1 MKILQVVHRFPPER
15 VAGTELYTLAIS
27 RALLDR
33 GHRCHVLA
41 GTDKGGEGGALT
53 SGFEDGIHVT
63 RVAGSS
69 RRVGWW
75 FPSYDP
81 EIEDRVRGYLS
92 DLKPDVVHIQHWVSL
107 TANLISLCC
116 ELGCPTVVTLWDLA
130 VICPR
135 GDRLRFDRVFCTDP
149 LSEAPC
155 LTCVQREPWQADRE
169 VQAELALR
177 QEMVEQ
183 GLHLADRLVVPSQ
196 AQKEFLARLLD
207 VGVDRLEVL
216 PHGTLHDLQG
226 TPSLAGPPRRRPL
239 RVGHWG
245 HLMWQKG
252 PHLLL
257 EAVRKLSDPGA
268 VEVHLI
274 GEAGDPTYR
283 EDLAALARDISVTFH
298 GPFAPKDLEG
308 LDLDVAVFPSLCH
321 ESHSFVLD
329 EAFQLGLPVIVSD
342 RGAPAERVG
351 AAGLVFVAGEVD
363 DLAAKLAHLLVEPG
377 ALEQMRRA
385 TPKDPPHR
393 MSDHALALERIYEE
407 VIRSRRERSVPRPD
421 YLRILVLKQRQLA
434 ARQAAI
440 RQEQLRSQEL
450 QTRSREY
457 QAHLEHD
464 LEQAKVA
471 YQQLLAEARVY
482 QGKLERDLETAKA
495 AYQQVLSEAREYQD
509 QLERALEDAKAAYQQ
524 LLADARAYQGKLE
537 RDLEQAQA
545 QAAQL
550 ERDLEQVQAQA
561 AQLERDLEQVQAQA
575 AQLERQIENLS
586 QERDLLKR
594 SLETILRHPA
604 ITFYLRAW
612 QVLTGKPEGR

>member
-1 MKILQVVHRFPPER
+1 MKILQVVHRFPPEQIG
-15 VAGTELYTLAIS
+15 GTELYTLAIS

-33 GHRCHVLA
+33 GHQCQVLA
-41 GTDKGGEGGALT
+41 GTDRGGEGGTLT

-69 RRVGWW
+69 RRSGWW

-81 EIEDRVRGYLS
+81 EIEDRVRGYLG
-92 DLKPDVVHIQHWVSL
+92 DLKPDVIHVQHWVSL
-107 TANLISLCC
+107 TANLITLFR
-116 ELGCPTVVTLWDLA
+116 EMGFPTVVTLWDLA
-130 VICPR
+130 VICGR
-135 GDRLRFDRVFCTDP
+135 GDRIRFDKVFCTDP
-149 LSEAPC
+149 LSTAPC
-155 LTCVQREPWQADRE
+155 LICVQRDPWQTDEE
-169 VQAELALR
+169 VLSELALR
-177 QEMVEQ
+177 QRMIDE
-183 GLHLADRLVVPSQ
+183 GLHLADRLLVPSQ

-207 VGVDRLEVL
+207 VGMDRLEVL

-283 EDLAALARDISVTFH
+283 EELVVLARDISVTFH
-298 GPFAPKDLEG
+298 GPFAPKDLER

-351 AAGLVFVAGEVD
+351 AAGLVFAAGDVD

-377 ALEQMRRA
+377 ALERMRRA
-385 TPKDPPHR
+385 TPKDPPHT
-393 MSDHALALERIYEE
+393 MSDHVLALERIYEE
-407 VIRSRRERSVPRPD
+407 VMRSGRERSVPRPD
-421 YLRILVLKQRQLA
+421 HLRILVLKQQQLA
-434 ARQAAI
+434 AREAAV
-440 RQEQLRSQEL
+440 RQEQLRFQEL
-450 QTRSREY
+450 HARSREY

-464 LEQAKVA
+464 LDQAKA
-471 YQQLLAEARVY
+471 DYQQVLAEAREY
-482 QGKLERDLETAKA
+482 QAHLERDLEIAKA
-495 AYQQVLSEAREYQD
+495 AYQQVLAEAREYQ
-509 QLERALEDAKAAYQQ
+509 AH
-524 LLADARAYQGKLE
+524 LE
-537 RDLEQAQA
+537 RDLEQAKAVYHQHLGEA
-545 QAAQL
+545 RVYQRHLELELEKAKVEYRHLHAEARAYQENL
-550 ERDLEQVQAQA
+550 EREVAGLRTQVSG
-561 AQLERDLEQVQAQA
+561 
-575 AQLERQIENLS
+575 IS
-586 QERDLLKR
+586 QERDELKR
-594 SLETILRHPA
+594 ALSKLLSHPA
-604 ITFYLRAW
+604 IRLYVRAW
-612 QVLTGKPEGR
+612 ERLFGSPERR